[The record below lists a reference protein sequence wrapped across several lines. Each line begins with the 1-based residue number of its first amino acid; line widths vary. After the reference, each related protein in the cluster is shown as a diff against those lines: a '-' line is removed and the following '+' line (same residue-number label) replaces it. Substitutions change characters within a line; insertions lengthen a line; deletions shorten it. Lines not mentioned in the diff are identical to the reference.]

1 MANALV
7 KLALAA
13 SVISSN
19 SDAMAQTGQ
28 KMEKKILFV
37 VTSHDTKGNTGE
49 PTGYYLGEV
58 SHPWEVLSE
67 AGYEIDFV
75 SPKGGKAPVD
85 GFDLTDPVN
94 KKFWENEEA
103 RKKVEH
109 TLAPEAVKPKEYLA
123 IFYAGGH
130 GAMWDLADDV
140 KIAAIASEIYEQ
152 NGLVAAVCHGP
163 AGLVNIKL
171 TDGSSLVN
179 GKKVNAFTNE
189 EEAAV
194 GMEKVVPFALETKL
208 IERGAKFE
216 KSGNWQTHVVT
227 DQRLITGQ
235 NPQSAKAVGLAMLE
249 VLGK

>member
-189 EEAAV
+189 EEAASRNGESRTICSGDEV
-194 GMEKVVPFALETKL
+194 DRTWGKIREIRQLANA
-208 IERGAKFE
+208 RGDRPTIDHRPK
-216 KSGNWQTHVVT
+216 
-227 DQRLITGQ
+227 
-235 NPQSAKAVGLAMLE
+235 PAVGKGGRASDARS
-249 VLGK
+249 VG

>member
-7 KLALAA
+7 KLALAV

-37 VTSHDTKGNTGE
+37 VTSHDTKGSTGE

-58 SHPWEVLSE
+58 SHPWEVLSD

-103 RKKVEH
+103 RTKVEH
-109 TLAPEAVKPKEYLA
+109 TLTPEAVKPQDYQA

-130 GAMWDLADDV
+130 GAMWDLADDA
-140 KIAAIASEIYEQ
+140 KIAGIASQIYGQ
-152 NGLVAAVCHGP
+152 NGIVAAVCHGP
-163 AGLVNIKL
+163 AGLVNVKL
-171 TDGSSLVN
+171 ADGSYLVN

-194 GMEKVVPFALETKL
+194 GMDKVVPFALESRL

-235 NPQSAKAVGLAMLE
+235 NPQSAKAVGEAMLK
-249 VLGK
+249 VLGQ